1 MVILNR
7 PLLQLWQNHYIE
19 NGLNNNAYIITISF
33 ILEILSIF
41 VLIILGENRLK
52 MVVVASFVYSI
63 IRITTIPVIYFITA
77 VINPTNIENIFD
89 LFKPFSVIYYI
100 GHFITNIIII
110 TICFL
115 ASYLLRDTQEKP
127 SFKLYSLFALFFVV
141 FTVIVNVWWWDI
153 TVLINNSYLVVALLG
168 TLLLG
173 VLIIIFY
180 LYTRLISKTKNADT
194 YEKNNFGDHLQYI
207 KQLSIR
213 ELELLE
219 AVLAGN
225 KRYKEIA
232 AALNI
237 AVNTVKTHI
246 KNIYRITG
254 VSNIQALILLFRD
267 YTPPKSPKSHPKIT

>member
-1 MVILNR
+1 MMVIFNR

-19 NGLNNNAYIITISF
+19 NGLNNNAYLITIGF
-33 ILEILSIF
+33 ILEILSVFILI
-41 VLIILGENRLK
+41 VLGKNRSR
-52 MVVVASFVYSI
+52 MIVVASFVYSI
-63 IRITTIPVIYFITA
+63 IRISTIPVIYFITA
-77 VINPTNIENIFD
+77 VIHPINMENIFD
-89 LFKPFSVIYYI
+89 LFKPFSAIYYI
-100 GHFITNIIII
+100 GHFITNIIIV
-110 TICFL
+110 TICIL

-127 SFKLYSLFALFFVV
+127 SFKLCSLFALLFIV

-153 TVLINNSYLVVALLG
+153 VVLINNSYIVIALLG

-173 VLIIIFY
+173 VLLLIFY
-180 LYTRLISKTKNADT
+180 LYTKLISKNKNADT
-194 YEKNNFGDHLQYI
+194 YVQNNFRDHLQYI
-207 KQLSIR
+207 QQLSIR

-237 AVNTVKTHI
+237 SVNTVKTHL
-246 KNIYRITG
+246 KNIYRITE

-267 YTPPKSPKSHPKIT
+267 YNPQSPQSHPKTT